1 MFAAGTI
8 ARHVKL
14 LSHTA
19 PTRLNT
25 AGKGWLCQALGF
37 GSKTLDLSDHRHG
50 MLAAELHCV
59 APGERGRDM
68 LGTRGRAAVRV
79 AGALA
84 VVTTSAGVASAAEAS
99 ASVDANAVQP
109 RVDFAKLEARGFYVA
124 PNPDQLA
131 VQQRLGSAT

>member
-1 MFAAGTI
+1 
-8 ARHVKL
+8 
-14 LSHTA
+14 
-19 PTRLNT
+19 
-25 AGKGWLCQALGF
+25 
-37 GSKTLDLSDHRHG
+37 
-50 MLAAELHCV
+50 
-59 APGERGRDM
+59 M

-131 VQQRLGSAT
+131 VQQRLRGDFGLDTSAERIASLADAEDTAVYLGVVGTREELALVDRQMSIQAKRRFGSQRGVTVASRSQLGLPA